1 MMHFALTSHSKIV
14 VYSVHV
20 TRNITLFP
28 RTVWIDKQFELT
40 AKTDTRH
47 QPVNYYHVYCDVVRL
62 AWALFVTQASL
73 TDWLDFNEKTSE
85 E

>member
-20 TRNITLFP
+20 TRNIIPAYSLN
-28 RTVWIDKQFELT
+28 WQQFELT

-47 QPVNYYHVYCDVVRL
+47 QPVNYYHVYYNVVPL

-73 TDWLDFNEKTSE
+73 TDWLDFNEKTGKE
-85 E
+85 

>member
-20 TRNITLFP
+20 TRNIMLFP

-47 QPVNYYHVYCDVVRL
+47 QPVNYYHVYCDIVRL
-62 AWALFVTQASL
+62 AWASLVTQASL
-73 TDWLDFNEKTSE
+73 TDWLDFNEKTS
-85 E
+85 